1 MTMRILVLGAS
12 QGTGALAVKAALD
25 RGHKVTAFARHPDK
39 LVLEHAALVRV
50 SGDFH
55 NQESIAK
62 AMPGHEAVII
72 TASSTTLKGFR
83 DNPTYFSQGTVHA
96 IAAMKA
102 NAVKRLVVLSA
113 MGVGESRKLANFFI
127 DKLVIGFLLK
137 APFLDH
143 ERQEKLVMESGLDWV
158 IARPTRL
165 TNGPARKQSTITAR
179 LQKVPSAISRA
190 DVADFLVEAATVDT
204 WLRQA
209 VQLGG

>member
-1 MTMRILVLGAS
+1 
-12 QGTGALAVKAALD
+12 
-25 RGHKVTAFARHPDK
+25 
-39 LVLEHAALVRV
+39 
-50 SGDFH
+50 
-55 NQESIAK
+55 
-62 AMPGHEAVII
+62 
-72 TASSTTLKGFR
+72 
-83 DNPTYFSQGTVHA
+83 
-96 IAAMKA
+96 MKA

-143 ERQEKLVMESGLDWV
+143 GRQEKLVMESGLDWV
-158 IARPTRL
+158 IARPPL
-165 TNGPARKQSTITAR
+165 DQWPCSQQSTKPRSSRECQA
-179 LQKVPSAISRA
+179 PSRA